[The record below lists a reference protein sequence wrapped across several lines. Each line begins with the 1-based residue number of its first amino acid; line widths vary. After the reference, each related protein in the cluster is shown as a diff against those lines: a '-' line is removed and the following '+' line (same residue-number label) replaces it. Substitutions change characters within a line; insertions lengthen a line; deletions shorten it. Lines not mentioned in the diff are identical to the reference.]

1 MQTPRHRAYRG
12 YRIGLLTTLA
22 LVASLL
28 VGGLVV
34 PASAAA
40 ARTTAAR
47 AHVSRA
53 LLDPT
58 LTVSPAAAGAGGEV
72 TVSGGGFAANE
83 TVTLAF
89 DGNLTYSSRV
99 QATAAGQVPASAF
112 TVPAVSGPG
121 AHKIVATG
129 AASRRV
135 ATAAVAVESA
145 TIVVSPAVASPG
157 ERITVSGGGF
167 AANETV
173 TLAFDGNLTYSVRV
187 QTTAAGQVPANAFT
201 VPAVSG
207 PGAHKIVATG
217 AASRRRRHR
226 RRRRRYGQRDA
237 HGDAGVHDP
246 RGDNGPRGNRMGC

>member
-1 MQTPRHRAYRG
+1 MSLYPLVRRAG
-12 YRIGLLTTLA
+12 AVLTTL
-22 LVASLL
+22 LLTSLL
-28 VGGLVV
+28 VGGLIA

-40 ARTTAAR
+40 ARTPAAR
-47 AHVSRA
+47 SRVSRA

-58 LTVSPAAAGAGGEV
+58 LTASPAVASPGERI
-72 TVSGGGFAANE
+72 TVSGGGFVANE

-135 ATAAVAVESA
+135 ATAA
-145 TIVVSPAVASPG
+145 
-157 ERITVSGGGF
+157 
-167 AANETV
+167 
-173 TLAFDGNLTYSVRV
+173 
-187 QTTAAGQVPANAFT
+187 
-201 VPAVSG
+201 
-207 PGAHKIVATG
+207 
-217 AASRRRRHR
+217 
-226 RRRRRYGQRDA
+226 
-237 HGDAGVHDP
+237 AGVHDP